1 MYILATLFFVFN
13 YLSYKF
19 LFLRWNQ
26 TSDLFNEEVALTSI
40 SIMKWALLFHLA
52 MALIMF
58 SNKRVL
64 TPAGYTPEQ
73 HYRPKGEPAGQ
84 FFKRRFD
91 QRPSIYVVLI
101 VIAVLG
107 VYLFYRTLIKTI
119 LDFLSVRRAKNKKN
133 MIEQAEEQANNG
145 DLEAAAFKA
154 QLIEDSS
161 EDFYREL
168 NITYL
173 RAHYVRANK

>member
-26 TSDLFNEEVALTSI
+26 TSDIFNEEVALTSI

-64 TPAGYTPEQ
+64 TPAGYTPKQ
-73 HYRPKGEPAGQ
+73 HYRPKGEPVG
-84 FFKRRFD
+84 
-91 QRPSIYVVLI
+91 
-101 VIAVLG
+101 
-107 VYLFYRTLIKTI
+107 
-119 LDFLSVRRAKNKKN
+119 
-133 MIEQAEEQANNG
+133 
-145 DLEAAAFKA
+145 
-154 QLIEDSS
+154 
-161 EDFYREL
+161 
-168 NITYL
+168 
-173 RAHYVRANK
+173 

>member
-1 MYILATLFFVFN
+1 
-13 YLSYKF
+13 
-19 LFLRWNQ
+19 
-26 TSDLFNEEVALTSI
+26 
-40 SIMKWALLFHLA
+40 
-52 MALIMF
+52 
-58 SNKRVL
+58 
-64 TPAGYTPEQ
+64 
-73 HYRPKGEPAGQ
+73 
-84 FFKRRFD
+84 
-91 QRPSIYVVLI
+91 VVLI
-101 VIAVLG
+101 IITVLG
-107 VYLFYRTLIKTI
+107 IYLFYRTIIKTI
-119 LDFLSVRRAKNKKN
+119 LDFLSVRRAKNKRN